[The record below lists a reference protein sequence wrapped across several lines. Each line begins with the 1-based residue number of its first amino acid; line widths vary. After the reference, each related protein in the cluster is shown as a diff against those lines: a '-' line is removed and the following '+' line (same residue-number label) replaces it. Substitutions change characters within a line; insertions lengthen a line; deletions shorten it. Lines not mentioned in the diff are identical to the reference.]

1 MKKNWI
7 LRLGVLAMVLTLV
20 TMPMVSSTYAKYVT
34 STTGT
39 DTARVAKWGV
49 VVNADVKNIF
59 GDAYDVTTSDL
70 SVDYATGTVTVKAVA
85 DNTNIVAPGTKGSFK
100 FGVTGQP
107 EVSVAMTYDATIALS
122 GWTVITA
129 EDYMPINWTIQR
141 SSDSKF
147 WDGDTWEGTATNLT
161 ASQLDAMIDVLDAN
175 YAPNATT
182 LANTYTVNWE
192 WPYTNASTNWK
203 TDSIGTD
210 VTTLYVANGTG
221 TYVLATVAN
230 GFTGKYVPGTT
241 YYTTDA
247 GTTIADTSTYVPAGN
262 VTYDQADTVLGNQGT
277 APSISIT
284 VVVTATQIN

>member
-20 TMPMVSSTYAKYVT
+20 TMPLVSSTYAKYVT
-34 STTGT
+34 SATGS

-59 GDAYDVTTSDL
+59 GDAYDVTPSDL
-70 SVDYATGTVTVKAVA
+70 SVDYATGTVTVKAAA
-85 DNTNIVAPGTKGSFK
+85 DNTNIVAPGTKGNFS
-100 FGVTGQP
+100 FGVSGQP

-122 GWTVITA
+122 NWTVIA
-129 EDYMPINWTIQR
+129 SGDYQPIKWTIQR
-141 SSDSKF
+141 SSDNKY
-147 WDGDTWEGTATNLT
+147 WDGDSWEASSSNLT
-161 ASQLDAMIDVLDAN
+161 AAQLDALIDSLDAD

-192 WPYTNASTNWK
+192 WPFTTAGNWK
-203 TDSIGTD
+203 TDSTGSD
-210 VTTLYVANGTG
+210 VTELYVANGSG
-221 TYVLATVAN
+221 TYIPSTVAN

-241 YYTTDA
+241 YYTTSA
-247 GTTIADTSTYVPAGN
+247 GTTIADTSTFVPAGN
-262 VTYDQADTVLGNQGT
+262 VTYDQADTVLGNQAS

>member
-1 MKKNWI
+1 MKKNWM
-7 LRLGVLAMVLTLV
+7 LRLGLLAMVLTLV
-20 TMPMVSSTYAKYVT
+20 TMPMVSSTYAKYV
-34 STTGT
+34 SEATGT

-147 WDGDTWEGTATNLT
+147 WDGDTWEDTATNLT

-192 WPYTNASTNWK
+192 WPFNKVGNWK
-203 TDSIGTD
+203 SDSVGTD
-210 VTTLYVANGTG
+210 VTALYVANGSG
-221 TYVLATVAN
+221 SYVLSTVDN
-230 GFTGKYVPGTT
+230 GFSGKYVPGTT
-241 YYTTDA
+241 YYTTAA
-247 GTTIADTSTYVPAGN
+247 GTTVANTSTFVPAGN
-262 VTYDQADTVLGNQGT
+262 VSYDQADTVLGNQGT
-277 APSISIT
+277 APTISIT